1 MQQTNQLQFRAIL
14 FSCLPRI

>member
-1 MQQTNQLQFRAIL
+1 MQQTNQLQFRVTL